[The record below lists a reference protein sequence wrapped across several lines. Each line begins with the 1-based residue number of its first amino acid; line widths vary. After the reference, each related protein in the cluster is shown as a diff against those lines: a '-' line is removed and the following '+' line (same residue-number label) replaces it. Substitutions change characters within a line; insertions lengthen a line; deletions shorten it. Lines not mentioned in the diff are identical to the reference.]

1 MENAS
6 IVKLNHEEAA
16 LTGDLLETGF
26 SGDED
31 IGKYLL
37 DRFELTV
44 LIITRG
50 IAGAR
55 VFYPG

>member
-37 DRFELTV
+37 DRFELAV

-50 IAGAR
+50 KSRRQG
-55 VFYPG
+55 VYPG